1 MNRRQETLRAF
12 DERIYPVL
20 VGQIYARAN
29 IGIVATI
36 VNAAIFV
43 AVLWEQIS
51 HRRLIVW
58 LTALL
63 LVSFIR
69 FLLNRRFLTAPDT
82 KEATRGWGQLLI
94 LGLGI
99 AGMLWGASGLFLFPL
114 YSVAHQVFI
123 AFVLAGMVAGAVG
136 VFSPLLPVFLSFSI
150 PALVP
155 IAIRFFAIGDT
166 LHMGMGA
173 MTTLFGILTY
183 TTARRINAANK
194 ELIALK
200 EAFADR
206 LEERTAELEA
216 TNGQL
221 RREIEERKQ
230 LITELQAA
238 IAKVRTLSGLLPIC
252 SACKKIRD
260 DKGYWNQIEAYIEEH
275 SDAAF
280 SHGICP
286 ECFRRIYPDMDGP
299 EE

>member
-82 KEATRGWGQLLI
+82 KEAIRGWGQLLI

-238 IAKVRTLSGLLPIC
+238 IAKIRTLSGLLPIC